1 MSPELLQI
9 QSQILEL
16 KKSINT
22 HIIGQDVLIEKLL
35 MTICASGHVL
45 IEGVPGLGKTLTVRV
60 IADILGLHFQRIS
73 FTPDLLPSD
82 LTGSEIYRP
91 QKSEFTVRKGP
102 IFANILL
109 ADEINRTPPK
119 VQSAL
124 LEAMEEG
131 TVTLGE
137 TTFALPSPFIVFATQ
152 NPIEQAGTYPLP
164 EAELDRFMMK
174 LILDYPKNEDER
186 VILESQSKVSRS
198 SLENEPKTTRNA
210 KLKTGN
216 SPDILSIRETT
227 MTSVRVDEK
236 IYTYILSILEATRTP
251 RKWYEPIAP
260 LLEYGA
266 STRAGLALIRLARV
280 RAILEW
286 RDYVLPEDIKY
297 LAHDVL
303 RHRIGLSYEAIGTGV
318 KPDAVITYILE
329 NTIVP

>member
-1 MSPELLQI
+1 MYPVLSQI

-16 KKSINT
+16 KKSIT
-22 HIIGQDVLIEKLL
+22 MHIIGQDVLVDKLL

-45 IEGVPGLGKTLTVRV
+45 IEWVPGLGKTLTVRV

-82 LTGSEIYRP
+82 LTWSEIYRP

-131 TVTLGE
+131 TVTIGE
-137 TTFALPSPFIVFATQ
+137 TTFPLPTPFIVFATQ

-174 LILDYPKNEDER
+174 LILDYPKSADEK
-186 VILESQSKVSRS
+186 VILESQSKIARL
-198 SLENEPKTTRNA
+198 SLETESKTTPSR
-210 KLKTGN
+210 KLKTEN
-216 SPDILSIRETT
+216 SLNILSIREEI
-227 MTSVRVDEK
+227 MSSVRIDEK

-251 RKWYEPIAP
+251 RKWYEPIAA

-280 RAILEW
+280 RAVIEW
-286 RDYVLPEDIKY
+286 RDFVLPEDIKY

-303 RHRIGLSYEAIGTGV
+303 RHRIGLSYEAIGSGV
-318 KPDAVITYILE
+318 KPDAIITYILE
-329 NTIVP
+329 NTVVP